1 MWIFVFGDAW
11 LYGETEVLWKLE
23 LNTGINGNLV
33 KMVVTGMDLIAQ
45 DNDLV
50 ERRVWRFR
58 IQKG

>member
-33 KMVVTGMDLIAQ
+33 KMVVTGMNLIAQ

-58 IQKG
+58 

>member
-33 KMVVTGMDLIAQ
+33 KMVVTGMNLIAQ

-50 ERRVWRFR
+50 ERRVWRF
-58 IQKG
+58 

>member
-33 KMVVTGMDLIAQ
+33 KMVVTGMNLIAK

-58 IQKG
+58 